1 MPEYSIVF
9 AGRVGVG
16 KSYLFSRLQ
25 NGVFSEYSDKT
36 GTRRWDMGLENFVYE
51 TTVNGKEVK
60 VCWLPSSS
68 NMIVCIVF

>member
-1 MPEYSIVF
+1 MF

-16 KSYLFSRLQ
+16 KSSLFSRLQ
-25 NGVFSEYSDKT
+25 HGVFSEYSDKT

>member
-1 MPEYSIVF
+1 VF

-16 KSYLFSRLQ
+16 KSSLFSRLQ
-25 NGVFSEYSDKT
+25 HGVFSEYSDKT